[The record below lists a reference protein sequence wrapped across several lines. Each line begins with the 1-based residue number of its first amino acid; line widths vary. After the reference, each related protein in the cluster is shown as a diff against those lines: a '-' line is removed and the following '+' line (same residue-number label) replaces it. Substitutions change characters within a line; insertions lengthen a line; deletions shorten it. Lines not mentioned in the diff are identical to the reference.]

1 MKYHLEINKKNFD
14 VTISG
19 IAGNMAHVLVNGQTY
34 EVSIGKPPKLG
45 AQPAADHLSVVAQTA
60 ATPVPVPAQ
69 KPKTSLPSGMP
80 GQEPILAPIPG
91 LILEIKVKAGEAV
104 SAGQTV
110 AVLEAMK
117 MENSLTTHVSGT
129 VMEIRVEK
137 GSEVSTGDVI
147 LIIDNQQF

>member
-1 MKYHLEINKKNFD
+1 MKYHLEINKKYFD

-19 IAGNMAHVLVNGQTY
+19 ISGNMARVLVNGQPY
-34 EVSIGKPPKLG
+34 EVNIGKPPQPG
-45 AQPAADHLSVVAQTA
+45 AQPAVDYSAAQTT
-60 ATPVPVPAQ
+60 ATPSPLPAQ
-69 KPKTSLPSGMP
+69 KPETSLPSGMP
-80 GQEPILAPIPG
+80 GQELILAPIPG
-91 LILEIKVKAGEAV
+91 LILEIKVKVGEAV